1 MKTDS
6 AIHNHQRAH
15 QQLRY
20 FSENSI
26 QKYSQQRNFDY
37 GNDHKNCVSG
47 LSMAINRR
55 IISEWYVIKHILKV
69 HPYEK
74 VEKFVQEVCWRTYWK
89 GYLEHHPSIWNDYID
104 NIKNLE
110 FLKLNQS
117 YRNAIKGETGI
128 ECFDFWMLT
137 LIEKG
142 YLHNHARMWFSS
154 IWIHTLKLPWQ
165 LGANIFL
172 ENLIDG
178 DPASNTL
185 SWRWVA
191 GLHTK
196 GKCYLANAENIKK
209 FTGGQFYPVNQLSKY
224 PHLTEESEHSP
235 PQELKLKDSKS
246 KGIKCFLVHE
256 SDLSIGRIPKSD
268 VLLVQKSPLKSVKRS
283 RLVENFIANALKSF
297 QDDFTNKHE
306 TELILIDL
314 EDDKMI
320 KETLKRKGINS
331 VHTYYPSIGFINDQL
346 KKIESKGYKLEFMHT
361 GWDKTFWPHA
371 SKGFFKLES
380 KIPRLLRQLD
390 CM

>member
-1 MKTDS
+1 MKIDS
-6 AIHNHQRAH
+6 TIYNHQRAQ
-15 QQLRY
+15 QQLST

-37 GNDHKNCVSG
+37 GNNYKNGVSG

-55 IISEWYVIKHILKV
+55 IISEWHVIKHVLKI
-69 HPYEK
+69 HPYERI
-74 VEKFVQEVCWRTYWK
+74 EKFIQEVCWRTYWK
-89 GYLEHHPSIWNDYID
+89 GYLEHYPSIWDNYVNDVE
-104 NIKNLE
+104 NLE
-110 FLKLNQS
+110 TLKLDQLYKS
-117 YRNAIKGETGI
+117 AVRGETGI
-128 ECFDFWMLT
+128 ECFDFWVLT
-137 LIEKG
+137 LKDKG

-154 IWIHTLKLPWQ
+154 IWIHTFKLPWQ

-209 FTGGQFYPVNQLSKY
+209 FTGGQFYPVNQLSTY

-361 GWDKTFWPHA
+361 DWDKTFWPHT
-371 SKGFFKLES
+371 SKGFFKLKS
-380 KIPRLLRQLD
+380 KIPKLLRQLD